1 MENWKYYSGIPNS
14 LDSDLYLLQYLLLI
28 ANTANKI
35 VSFYVFID
43 VIVSLR
49 KYRKFK
55 EDRSYCPFLSTF
67 SLFICVRIKFFIVY
81 KVHVDARTILCSY
94 AVQFREEFSK
104 IQWSSMYKLSQSL
117 AMKSLI
123 YQDAVRFII
132 IADDSIKNRL
142 ESCLLH
148 VTLSPVNGTSKHFDL
163 LLTYSHSLSTYR
175 GLLDSHTLQ
184 IEIFTI
190 TNFYIRKITDLKV
203 FWFYVAR
210 VVG

>member
-1 MENWKYYSGIPNS
+1 MLSM
-14 LDSDLYLLQYLLLI
+14 L
-28 ANTANKI
+28 
-35 VSFYVFID
+35 
-43 VIVSLR
+43 VSLVVLSCS
-49 KYRKFK
+49 RKFK
-55 EDRSYCPFLSTF
+55 EDRSYCLFLSNF

-81 KVHVDARTILCSY
+81 NVSPLGMDARTILFSY
-94 AVQFREEFSK
+94 TVQFREEFCK

-175 GLLDSHTLQ
+175 GLLDSHTLR
-184 IEIFTI
+184 IEVFTVA
-190 TNFYIRKITDLKV
+190 NFTL
-203 FWFYVAR
+203 AR
-210 VVG
+210 S